1 MRPGDRPSP
10 IAAPRRAPR
19 PAARGFT
26 VIELI
31 MALAIA
37 AIVTTAV
44 STSLSQLGRARE
56 VSRLRMMATR
66 RATDALESIRR
77 DVQGMLRSDDLFN
90 VRFRLAPESVRSE
103 AGDLDRD
110 QMLLFNESLRTIRPL
125 DYAGEGQEFET
136 QYRIE
141 LDGDGPALW
150 RRRDAVP
157 DRYEDAGGV
166 AEPVGD
172 GVVGVRFEAYDGRGW
187 RQDWDSDVDGLP
199 RAVRATVTAS
209 GARLGEDALADPRAL
224 VTLRTEVPIDRV
236 TPPKTDPPPDEQ
248 PAAGDAA
255 AGDAAAGAG
264 GMPGPGGDA
273 AGGGGRPGR
282 PGGRGDGGDMIDGG
296 GRGGPAGPPK
306 GGRGTPGGG
315 GRGVPFV
322 PPPSQGGG
330 GGGGGRR
337 GGG

>member
-1 MRPGDRPSP
+1 MR
-10 IAAPRRAPR
+10 RRE
-19 PAARGFT
+19 RGFT

-56 VSRLRMMATR
+56 VSRLRMTAAR

-77 DVQGMLRSDDLFN
+77 DVQGALRSDDLFN
-90 VRFRLAPESVRSE
+90 TRFRLAPESVRSS
-103 AGDLDRD
+103 AGELDRD
-110 QMLLFNESLRTIRPL
+110 QMLLFAESLRPIRPV

-141 LDGDGPALW
+141 VDGDGPALW

-172 GVVGVRFEAYDGRGW
+172 GVVGLRLEAYDGKSW
-187 RQDWDSDVDGLP
+187 RQDWDSDSDGLP
-199 RAVRATVTAS
+199 WAVRATVTAS
-209 GARLGEDALADPRAL
+209 GARVGEDPLADPRAL
-224 VTLRTEVPIDRV
+224 ITMRTEIPLDRV
-236 TPPKTDPPPDEQ
+236 TPPKQEPSPDD
-248 PAAGDAA
+248 AAASGDAA
-255 AGDAAAGAG
+255 AGGDAGAAASGGGAG
-264 GMPGPGGDA
+264 GGVD
-273 AGGGGRPGR
+273 AGGGPGGR
-282 PGGRGDGGDMIDGG
+282 PGGRPGGKGDGGDMIDGG
-296 GRGGPAGPPK
+296 RGGPGGPSK
-306 GGRGTPGGG
+306 GGRGGGANGG

-322 PPPSQGGG
+322 PPPSQNGGG
-330 GGGGGRR
+330 RGNGGGGRR
-337 GGG
+337 GG